1 MDVLLVLLITL
12 FALPL
17 SMILTVCL
25 ISFII
30 KRYVKKKLKHEAKK
44 NTFDIDG
51 FAERFHE
58 LLSKSRNY

>member
-25 ISFII
+25 VSFIT

-51 FAERFHE
+51 FAEWFHE

>member
-25 ISFII
+25 VSFII
-30 KRYVKKKLKHEAKK
+30 VWLV
-44 NTFDIDG
+44 
-51 FAERFHE
+51 
-58 LLSKSRNY
+58 L

>member
-25 ISFII
+25 VSFII

-51 FAERFHE
+51 FAEQFHE